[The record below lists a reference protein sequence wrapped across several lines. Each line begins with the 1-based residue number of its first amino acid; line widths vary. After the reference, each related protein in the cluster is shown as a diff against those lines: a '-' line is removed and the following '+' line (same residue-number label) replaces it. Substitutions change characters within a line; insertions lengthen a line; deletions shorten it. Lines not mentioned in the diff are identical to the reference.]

1 MGFGVRAVATSEH
14 WGWAR
19 PDVRGQ
25 KQEEAQ
31 KEQKKRRPTR
41 EVIAPWVLGT
51 VPFLLHG
58 LLRVVVLGVPRIL
71 QSLLAVNSLQL
82 HF

>member
-1 MGFGVRAVATSEH
+1 MLGLWPHQSAGEGLGLMFE
-14 WGWAR
+14 
-19 PDVRGQ
+19 GQ

-58 LLRVVVLGVPRIL
+58 LLRVVVPGVPRIL